1 MLFKIG
7 VGYADMVVNICL
19 DILARFVPQTFLKI
33 SDGSDILSVFVV
45 SKSPSVID
53 HWIFLVD
60 CKSIR

>member
-1 MLFKIG
+1 
-7 VGYADMVVNICL
+7 MVVNICL